1 MKPRVAV
8 VGAGVVGR
16 LSAWRLAVHGAQV
29 TLLEKASRAEA
40 GACSAAA
47 AGMLAPL
54 AEAAHA
60 GPRIGAAGLEALGL
74 WQRLVDDLPRRPLF
88 AANGSWIV
96 ALPGDADELAEM
108 EERLARVTASGSRA
122 LRPTA
127 AVAADKEPA
136 LGGVALDALF
146 LESEGYIDTEAALG
160 LILESA
166 EQAGVTLRFGEE
178 VGRVAPHELTTPRGV
193 ERFDCIVDAR
203 GLGAAEDHR
212 DLRGVRGELLH
223 LHAPELKLTRPVR
236 LLHPRYP
243 LYVVPRPNDAYL
255 IGATQIESAS
265 EAPVSVRSAL
275 ELLNAAHAFHPAL
288 RQAGL
293 TRLVAR
299 ARPAYFDNQPR
310 LRVKSGMIAANG
322 LFRHGWLLA
331 PAVAEAVVGLALGG
345 RASGAAQA
353 FVEEWP

>member
-1 MKPRVAV
+1 MKPRIAV

-16 LSAWRLAVHGAQV
+16 LSAWRLALHGARV
-29 TLLEKASRAEA
+29 TLLEKATRKAA
-40 GACSAAA
+40 GACSGAA

-74 WQRLVDDLPRRPLF
+74 WRRLVDDLPRRPLF
-88 AANGSWIV
+88 AASGSWIV
-96 ALPGDADELAEM
+96 ALPGDSCELDEM
-108 EERLARVTASGSRA
+108 QERLARVASVAAPA
-122 LRPTA
+122 LRLSA
-127 AVAADKEPA
+127 AVAAAKEPA
-136 LGGVALDALF
+136 LGGVTLDTLF
-146 LESEGYIDTEAALG
+146 LESEGYIDTEATLD
-160 LILESA
+160 LLLESA
-166 EQAGVTLRFGEE
+166 ERAGVTLRFGEA
-178 VGRVAPHELTTPRGV
+178 VGRLAPHEVTTPRGD
-193 ERFDCIVDAR
+193 ERFDCVVDAR
-203 GLGAAEDHR
+203 GLGAAQDQR

-223 LHAPELKLTRPVR
+223 VHAPELKLTRPVR

-243 LYVVPRPNDAYL
+243 LYIVPRPHDIYL

-265 EAPVSVRSAL
+265 EAPVSVCSAL
-275 ELLNAAHAFHPAL
+275 ELLTAAHAFHPAL

-310 LRVKSGMIAANG
+310 LRVKPGLIAANG

-331 PAVAEAVVGLALGG
+331 PAMAEAVVTLALDGG
-345 RASGAAQA
+345 ASGAAQA